1 MIRLI
6 VVRLMWAAL
15 VIWLFSQATEVFTE
29 DPNLFLTST
38 VFDS

>member
-15 VIWLFSQATEVFTE
+15 VIWLLSLTAEVFTE
-29 DPNLFLTST
+29 YPNLSLTSA